1 MCQAHPIIN
10 LGLKNKTILMQHENI
25 RCALNIPHVTLFFMQ
40 TPFLH
45 SNRKTKL
52 YPSSIFFSLVTYQQL
67 SYMRVKSDCTAKQ
80 SPHHEAKDQ
89 YQLMITNQTVFIYL
103 FPKLMNHVLW
113 YLFMPVMRMAYHP
126 YQLNHAQQFCR
137 NIGGYRAINKSF
149 SSHFWSSRSLVLKGA
164 NLTPILMIYYSIVIL
179 NLLPIHKRL
188 FR

>member
-1 MCQAHPIIN
+1 MYRKIESSSWGK
-10 LGLKNKTILMQHENI
+10 GLVLVDDHK
-25 RCALNIPHVTLFFMQ
+25 
-40 TPFLH
+40 
-45 SNRKTKL
+45 SN
-52 YPSSIFFSLVTYQQL
+52 SFFS
-67 SYMRVKSDCTAKQ
+67 
-80 SPHHEAKDQ
+80 
-89 YQLMITNQTVFIYL
+89 FFL
-103 FPKLMNHVLW
+103 FSFLPKFMDHVIW